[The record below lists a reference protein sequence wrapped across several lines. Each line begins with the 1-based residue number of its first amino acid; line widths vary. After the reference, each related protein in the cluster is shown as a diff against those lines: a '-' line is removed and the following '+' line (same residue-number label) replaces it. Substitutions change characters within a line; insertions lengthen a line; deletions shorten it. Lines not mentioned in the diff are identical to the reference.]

1 MKRTLIY
8 LSLLAIVFALPAV
21 AENNTVIN
29 VHVDK
34 AIAIPGNVLAPGD
47 YVFRMSDPAR
57 TVVAISSADSK
68 TFYGFVQVFKT
79 ERTGTNGSEIRETE
93 ADSTGLARID
103 SWYFPGEKSGFRF
116 IYSQSD
122 IQKADTIAKRLKS
135 DGSRSGM

>member
-8 LSLLAIVFALPAV
+8 LSLLATVFVMPAL

-29 VHVDK
+29 VHIDK
-34 AIAIPGNVLAPGD
+34 AVAIPGNVLAPGD

-57 TVVAISSADSK
+57 TLVSISSADSK
-68 TFYGFVQVFKT
+68 TFYGFVPVFST
-79 ERTGTNGSEIRETE
+79 ARTSTSGSEIRET
-93 ADSTGLARID
+93 APDTTGLARID
-103 SWYFPGEKSGFRF
+103 SWFFPGEKSGFRF
-116 IYSQSD
+116 IYSQDD